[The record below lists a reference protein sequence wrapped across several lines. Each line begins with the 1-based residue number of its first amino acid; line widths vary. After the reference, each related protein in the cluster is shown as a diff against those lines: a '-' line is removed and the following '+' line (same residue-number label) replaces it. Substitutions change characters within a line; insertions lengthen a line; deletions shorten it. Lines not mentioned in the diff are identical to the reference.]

1 MKKLELIKELEKYP
15 VLSLKTVKETI
26 KKDGGY
32 AKLVVYR
39 LKKEKLIFEIEKNRY
54 TLQKDPLAVA
64 SNITWPSY
72 VSCWPALRYYN
83 LTEQLPEVIFVITT
97 RARKNRE
104 INFNNSKIIFI
115 KIKSKYFF
123 GYKKERYGDFDIFIA
138 NKEKAI
144 IDSVLFK
151 KISFLEISEI
161 VKNNWGE
168 FNEDIIINYLIK
180 IKNKALIKRFGFL
193 LDKIGADN
201 YDKLRKFIDF
211 KYIPLEYFIKIKGK
225 KNKKWKIIENVKL

>member
-1 MKKLELIKELEKYP
+1 MKKLELIRELEKYP
-15 VLSLKTVKETI
+15 VLSLKTVKEVI
-26 KKDGGY
+26 KKNNEY

-39 LKKEKLIFEIEKNRY
+39 LKKEKLIFKIEKNRY

-64 SNITWPSY
+64 SNIIWPSY

-83 LTEQLPEVIFVITT
+83 LTEQLPRVIFVITT

-104 INFNNSKIIFI
+104 VNFNNSKIIFI

-123 GYKKERYGDFDIFIA
+123 GYKKERYGNFDIFIA
-138 NKEKAI
+138 DKEKAI

-151 KISFLEISEI
+151 KISFSEISEI
-161 VKNNWGE
+161 VKNNWDE
-168 FNEDIIINYLIK
+168 FNENIIINYLIK
-180 IKNKALIKRFGFL
+180 IKNRALIKRFGFL
-193 LDKIGADN
+193 LDKMGADN

-211 KYIPLEYFIKIKGK
+211 KYIPLEYFIKTKGK